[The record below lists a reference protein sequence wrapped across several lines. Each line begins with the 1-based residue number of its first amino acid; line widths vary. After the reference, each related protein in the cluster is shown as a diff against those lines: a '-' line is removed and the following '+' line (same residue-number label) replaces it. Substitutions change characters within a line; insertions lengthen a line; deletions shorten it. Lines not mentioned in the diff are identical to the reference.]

1 MKKVLLL
8 IAQGVEPLEMSA
20 ITDVFGWANL
30 VGNDAISVIDAGFQ
44 RQVKTTFGLNLNL
57 NYLVNE
63 LNLDD
68 YDALAI
74 PGGFEPSGFYEDAL
88 SEPFLAVIRHFHQA
102 QKTIA
107 SVCVSS
113 LALGEAGVLKGK
125 HATVY
130 HQKNGTRKVQLE
142 ASGAIF
148 VDQALV
154 CDSNIITS
162 TGPGTAIE
170 VAFALLARLTSENNA
185 NKVREKMRIPAL
197 NLHWLAKVQVAEIS

>member
-20 ITDVFGWANL
+20 ITDVLGWANL

-102 QKTIA
+102 QKNH
-107 SVCVSS
+107 CQC
-113 LALGEAGVLKGK
+113 LRL
-125 HATVY
+125 
-130 HQKNGTRKVQLE
+130 
-142 ASGAIF
+142 
-148 VDQALV
+148 
-154 CDSNIITS
+154 IIS
-162 TGPGTAIE
+162 
-170 VAFALLARLTSENNA
+170 FR
-185 NKVREKMRIPAL
+185 
-197 NLHWLAKVQVAEIS
+197 